1 MAATVRVHLTGSRH
15 LGSMKTTWT
24 WFSDVTCLALSGCV
38 LAGCP
43 MDDDDEPMSASTSS
57 TSGATTQGTS
67 SSGDAVSTST
77 AGPGTDAST
86 TASAT
91 TTTTANT
98 SESSGSGST
107 TDGADTEATAY
118 AVSGSVT
125 LSAMLPPDG
134 DGVGTL
140 VVGAFAECSLQ
151 APVVLGAAI
160 IPNADLSAE
169 GSAVEYTI
177 ESLPEGAV
185 FLVSFLDDDGNLD
198 PKNPLPDDG
207 DPVLAE
213 GVGDGILTCIEVGI
227 DGDDVLGVAI
237 DLNEIAMPQG

>member
-1 MAATVRVHLTGSRH
+1 
-15 LGSMKTTWT
+15 MKTTWT
-24 WFSDVTCLALSGCV
+24 WFFDVTLCALAGSV

-43 MDDDDEPMSASTSS
+43 MDGDDDDDPMSASTSS
-57 TSGATTQGTS
+57 TSSTTDAATQGA
-67 SSGDAVSTST
+67 SSGTAAESTST
-77 AGPGTDAST
+77 TDASSTGSMT
-86 TASAT
+86 TAAETSDSTSAGS
-91 TTTTANT
+91 T
-98 SESSGSGST
+98 SEGT
-107 TDGADTEATAY
+107 DTEAAAY

-125 LSAMLPPDG
+125 RSAVLPKEG

-140 VVGAFAECSLQ
+140 VVGAFAECTLQ

-160 IPNADLSAE
+160 LPNADLSARD
-169 GSAVEYTI
+169 SAVDFAI
-177 ESLPEGAV
+177 ESLPEGPV

-227 DGDDVLGVAI
+227 DGDDVAGVAI

>member
-1 MAATVRVHLTGSRH
+1 
-15 LGSMKTTWT
+15 MKTTWT
-24 WFSDVTCLALSGCV
+24 CFSDLAFFAFTGCV

-43 MDDDDEPMSASTSS
+43 MDDDDEPTNASSSSTS
-57 TSGATTQGTS
+57 TSGAEISGTA
-67 SSGDAVSTST
+67 SSGDAESTST
-77 AGPGTDAST
+77 AGSDVST
-86 TASAT
+86 TVSST
-91 TTTTANT
+91 PTTTAAET
-98 SESSGSGST
+98 SDSSGSEST
-107 TDGADTEATAY
+107 TDAADTEAATY

-125 LSAMLPPDG
+125 LSARLPPDG

-140 VVGAFAECSLQ
+140 VVGAFAECSLR

-160 IPNADLSAE
+160 IPNADLSVE
-169 GSAVEYTI
+169 GSAVDYTI

-198 PKNPLPDDG
+198 PANPLPDEG